1 MNSKQLISIAVFC
14 IYLAAVGFLCFA
26 KPDDLPQVPTMWFG
40 IPADKA
46 GHFLMFIPFPILSY
60 MVFGNPD
67 SNRLRQMLKLL
78 AIMCMGIGLAIGT
91 EQIQAQLA
99 YRQAE
104 FMDLYADAAG
114 LVFGVMITTALI
126 IYRKKR

>member
-1 MNSKQLISIAVFC
+1 MLARRIISATVFC
-14 IYLAAVGFLCFA
+14 IYLAAVAFLCFA

-67 SNRLRQMLKLL
+67 SNRLRQMLKLS

-114 LVFGVMITTALI
+114 A
-126 IYRKKR
+126 

>member
-1 MNSKQLISIAVFC
+1 MPARRIISAIVFC
-14 IYLAAVGFLCFA
+14 IYLAAVAFLCFA
-26 KPDDLPQVPTMWFG
+26 KPEELPQVPMMWFG

-60 MVFGNPD
+60 MVFGNPEYPVP
-67 SNRLRQMLKLL
+67 RQILALS
-78 AIMCMGIGLAIGT
+78 AIMCLGIGLAIGT

-114 LVFGVMITTALI
+114 LAAGTFMIIMYI
-126 IYRKKR
+126 IRKKK